1 MYYIYIMKERKI
13 KEVECL
19 QCNKK
24 ENVFLSRS
32 INYKFCSKKCMQKHY
47 QNVNVDI
54 GHKINNWKV
63 ISDIL
68 VRKNGRMYLSVIC
81 TCGSNIEKLIPKH
94 HLNSK
99 LSKGCEC
106 CSMFHTSTGYK
117 LLSGDYWSMLK
128 NAANKRNIPFN
139 ITIEEAYEKIE
150 YQKFKCALTGLDI
163 KFNKNTTQGKKHDN
177 KIKTASLD
185 RIDSTKGYEIDNIQW
200 VHKDVNIMK
209 NKYNQ
214 DYFIKICKLIWEK
227 N

>member
-1 MYYIYIMKERKI
+1 MKERKI
-13 KEVECL
+13 KEVKCL

-24 ENVFLSRS
+24 ETVFLSRS
-32 INYKFCSKKCMQKHY
+32 RTYKFCSRKCMQKHY
-47 QNVNVDI
+47 QNTSVDV
-54 GHKINNWKV
+54 GYRINNWEV
-63 ISDIL
+63 LSDTL
-68 VRKNGRMYLSVIC
+68 VRKYGRMYLQVKC
-81 TCGSNIEKLIPKH
+81 TCGSNMEKLIPKH
-94 HLNSK
+94 HLYSK
-99 LSKGCEC
+99 LSKGCEY

-128 NAANKRNIPFN
+128 KGANNRNIPFN
-139 ITIEEAYEKIE
+139 ITIEEAYKKIE
-150 YQKFKCALTGLDI
+150 NQNFKCALTGLDI
-163 KFNKNTTQGKKHDN
+163 KFKKNTTKGKKHDN
-177 KIKTASLD
+177 TTKTASLD